1 MADYTAIADVGETL
15 IDLLREKM
23 QDLVSSS
30 SIILASPGEIEAQD
44 SPRLCLFLYQV
55 VESPFLKGQE
65 MQTLNSTTMQYPPLT
80 LDLYYMLTSF
90 GSPQI
95 ADRTERSI
103 EEHTVLGRAMNVL
116 YDNAILRGSV
126 LRGSLAGTGESLK
139 VTLHTISLDE
149 ISKLWNSFP
158 DKPLKLSAC
167 YMVTP
172 VKIDSARQFEAR
184 RVIEKDT
191 DYYQIKKAS
200 SAE

>member
-23 QDLVSSS
+23 QDLVNPS

-55 VESPFLKGQE
+55 IESPYLKGQE
-65 MQTLNSTTMQYPPLT
+65 MQALNSTTMKYPPLT
-80 LDLYYMLTSF
+80 LDLYYMLTSY

-95 ADRTERSI
+95 ADRTERTI
-103 EEHTVLGRAMNVL
+103 EEHTVLGRTMNIL

-126 LRGSLAGTGESLK
+126 LRGSLAGTGEELK
-139 VTLHTISLDE
+139 VTFHPIPIDDLN
-149 ISKLWNSFP
+149 KLWNSFP
-158 DKPLKLSAC
+158 DKPLKLSVY

-172 VKIDSARQFEAR
+172 VKIDSTRQLEAR
-184 RVIEKDT
+184 RVIEKET
-191 DYYQIKKAS
+191 GYYHIRKAS
-200 SAE
+200 TP